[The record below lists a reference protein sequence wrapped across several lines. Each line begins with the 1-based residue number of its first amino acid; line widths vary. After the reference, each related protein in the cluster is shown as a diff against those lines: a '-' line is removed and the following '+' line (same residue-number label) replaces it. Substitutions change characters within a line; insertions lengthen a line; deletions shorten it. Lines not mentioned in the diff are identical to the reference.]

1 MLGAWLLNLLG
12 GPLRAEPVATFKPR
26 GCNHSTMPASR
37 SIVCADAAQ
46 AGRDHAAAQPV
57 RMLTVDAEQG
67 QRLDNFLLGRLK
79 GVPRSRVYRMVR
91 RGEVRV
97 NGARARPSARLARGD
112 QVRVPPLRAGAAG
125 EAQALAPAALFE
137 SLLANAVYQDRD
149 LLVLDKPSGVAAH
162 GGSGVSFGV
171 VETLRQFDPGVGYA
185 LAHRLDRDTSGCLA
199 VARNRKALLALNE
212 QFRRGRVGKRYDLL
226 VAGRWPRRLRRVDE
240 PLERFV
246 LGNGERRVRVS
257 SNGDAAR
264 TDFSILGRFEDFT
277 WLAAHPKTGRTH
289 QIRVHAAAA
298 GHPIL
303 GDDKYAPRQAR
314 RTRLML
320 HASRLSLTLNG
331 RAMRFSAPLPAEFR
345 RALPE
350 D

>member
-1 MLGAWLLNLLG
+1 M
-12 GPLRAEPVATFKPR
+12 
-26 GCNHSTMPASR
+26 SASQ
-37 SIVCADAAQ
+37 SIVCANSIQ
-46 AGRDHAAAQPV
+46 AGGDGAGASPV
-57 RMLTVDAEQG
+57 RTLTVDAEQG

-97 NGARARPSARLARGD
+97 NGARARPSDRLARGD
-112 QVRVPPLRAGAAG
+112 RVRVPPLRDGAPG
-125 EAQALAPAALFE
+125 ESRPLAPAALFE
-137 SLLANAVYQDRD
+137 SLLENAVYRD
-149 LLVLDKPSGVAAH
+149 DDILVLDKPSGVAAH

-171 VETLRQFDPGVGYA
+171 VETLRQFDPGTRYA

-199 VARNRKALLALNE
+199 VAKNRPALLALHE
-212 QFRRGRVGKRYDLL
+212 QFRLGRVRKRYDLL
-226 VAGRWPRRLRRVDE
+226 VTGRWPRRLRRVEE

-257 SNGDAAR
+257 RKGDAAR
-264 TDFSILGRFEDFT
+264 TDFAVLGGSEHIT

-298 GHPIL
+298 GYPIL
-303 GDDKYAPRQAR
+303 GDDKYAPRAAR
-314 RTRLML
+314 RARLML
-320 HASRLSLTLNG
+320 HASGLAFTLNG

-345 RALPE
+345 RAMPAG
-350 D
+350 

>member
-1 MLGAWLLNLLG
+1 
-12 GPLRAEPVATFKPR
+12 
-26 GCNHSTMPASR
+26 
-37 SIVCADAAQ
+37 
-46 AGRDHAAAQPV
+46 
-57 RMLTVDAEQG
+57 MLTVDAEHG

-97 NGARARPSARLARGD
+97 NGSRARPADRLAQGD
-112 QVRVPPLRAGAAG
+112 RVRVPPLRDGAPG
-125 EAQALAPAALFE
+125 ESQPLAPAALFE
-137 SLLANAVYQDRD
+137 SLLDNAVFQDED
-149 LLVLDKPSGVAAH
+149 LLVLDKPSGIAAH

-171 VETLRQFDPGVGYA
+171 VETLRQFDPGTRYA

-199 VARNRKALLALNE
+199 VAKNRPALLALHE
-212 QFRRGRVGKRYDLL
+212 QFRLGRVRKRYDLL
-226 VAGRWPRRLRRVDE
+226 VTGRWPRRLRRVEE

-257 SNGDAAR
+257 RKGDAAR
-264 TDFSILGRFEDFT
+264 TDFSILGGSEHVT
-277 WLAAHPKTGRTH
+277 WLAAYPKTGRTH

-303 GDDKYAPRQAR
+303 GDDKYAPRTAR

-320 HASRLSLTLNG
+320 HASGLAFTLNG
-331 RAMRFSAPLPAEFR
+331 REQRFTAPLPTEFQ
-345 RALPE
+345 RAMPKG
-350 D
+350 